1 MKPENGAG
9 TMSVEG
15 DDMSAYVDCVR
26 SEAGSERRVALF
38 FAATYALTWALFA
51 PILLSGQPLFTLPLG
66 LNALFFFAT
75 VAPSLVA
82 CVIATMQGGRR
93 GLVALLRQATL
104 WRFGVRWY
112 ATALLLAALLDVI
125 ALAVDILAGRGPRSL
140 QLMFQIQLVIPFAAL
155 GEEFGW
161 RGYAL
166 PRLQKLYR
174 PLPAALI
181 LGVVWAFWHLPYFV
195 VAGNYPSPAALYFIP
210 FAIGIVASSVLISW
224 IYNSTGGS
232 LPATI
237 LYHAALNIAVAI
249 PQSDGLGGLWVNTS
263 IFALC
268 ALIVALSS
276 PVFRRAVSGTCVMRS
291 SESDA

>member
-1 MKPENGAG
+1 MTVSTYDDIAEWYDNWVGAHA
-9 TMSVEG
+9 MREDAFFPAVEALMG
-15 DDMSAYVDCVR
+15 EV
-26 SEAGSERRVALF
+26 AGRRICDLACGQGRVARHLADRGAF
-38 FAATYALTWALFA
+38 VVGIDLSAKLLAIARRQEEAAPRGIDYRHADA
-51 PILLSGQPLFTLPLG
+51 
-66 LNALFFFAT
+66 
-75 VAPSLVA
+75 
-82 CVIATMQGGRR
+82 R
-93 GLVALLRQATL
+93 GLDA
-104 WRFGVRWY
+104 
-112 ATALLLAALLDVI
+112 I
-125 ALAVDILAGRGPRSL
+125 ALAVDILAGRGSRSL